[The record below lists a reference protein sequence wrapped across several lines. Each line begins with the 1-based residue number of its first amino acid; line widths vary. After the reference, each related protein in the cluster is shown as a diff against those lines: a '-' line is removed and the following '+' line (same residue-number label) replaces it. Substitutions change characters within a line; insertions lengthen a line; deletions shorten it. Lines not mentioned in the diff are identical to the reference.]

1 MTIIDSVKTCVLQKY
16 ANFESRAKRS
26 EFWWFWLVTF
36 VLSYIP
42 LIGIVVSLGLLV
54 PSIAV
59 GIRRMHDVN
68 KSGWWILCPIYN
80 IVLAAT
86 EGTIGP
92 NDYGEEPLDTPTG
105 LEQ

>member
-16 ANFESRAKRS
+16 ANFEGRAKRS

>member
-16 ANFESRAKRS
+16 ANFEGRAKRS

-68 KSGWWILCPIYN
+68 
-80 IVLAAT
+80 
-86 EGTIGP
+86 
-92 NDYGEEPLDTPTG
+92 
-105 LEQ
+105 